1 MNTQCI
7 VKKASAR
14 LQLIA
19 KAATYTRNQSE
30 LKSIY
35 KTHIRSILE
44 RSSCV
49 WNSRLTEE
57 NKTVLL
63 RVQKAVLRIIMGR
76 DCTDYKNALE
86 VLKFKNFKI
95 EKTLDKN
102 KHIIKT
108 CTKN

>member
-49 WNSRLTEE
+49 WNSRLTDE
-57 NKTVLL
+57 NKTDLR

-76 DCTDYKNALE
+76 DCTDYENALD
-86 VLKFKNFKI
+86 VLKFKKFKI
-95 EKTLDKN
+95 KN
-102 KHIIKT
+102 IK
-108 CTKN
+108 